1 MGYPHSITSEVTY
14 RYPLHHT
21 QTMIKILAIAGS
33 LRKDSNSKAILKTLY
48 ACLSVIVPAPEVAI
62 PKVQEKLKDS
72 RLIDAG
78 SLKMAAKAVDALIA
92 WAGAHRR
99 EPTGK

>member
-72 RLIDAG
+72 RH
-78 SLKMAAKAVDALIA
+78 
-92 WAGAHRR
+92 HRCR
-99 EPTGK
+99 FPENGGQSSGRPDRLGGRPPARTGR